1 MAGSVHPT
9 NPSLGDKGKAH
20 VPPPP
25 TTSGPAASATTTYVL
40 RNTKRYPIKAADP
53 VDEEVEEP
61 DYDTDDYIYPRGT
74 IDEMVEDLEL
84 SDLSA
89 AMRASKR
96 IPRVQS
102 VQINDSSPIQS
113 ARTEREPLVATG
125 DVSPFMWLLDVY
137 SLFYLG

>member
-25 TTSGPAASATTTYVL
+25 TTSGPAASATTTYAL
-40 RNTKRYPIKAADP
+40 HNTKRYPIKAADP

-89 AMRASKR
+89 AMRASKC
-96 IPRVQS
+96 IPRVQ
-102 VQINDSSPIQS
+102 INDGSPIQS

-125 DVSPFMWLLDVY
+125 DVGPFMWLLDVY